1 MKIKTRITLGFSL
14 ITIIL
19 LVIGIVGYWGVDK
32 MENILV
38 LIVDQDAKTVEY
50 AQRMRANIVGLRRY
64 EKDIF
69 LNLQSADKVSEYRK
83 KWDETLERVNKRL
96 DALDKLL
103 KEPKDKEQLAVMKTE
118 LSSYIAGFNIVYGR
132 IKSNEI
138 KTSDEANKAIS
149 EYKEATH
156 KLEAQ
161 TQSFAEAMDKRL
173 EEMKKDASGLEKK
186 ILTTLATI
194 GILAILLAIGISTA
208 VSLSISKPLKV
219 LLDRFTDIAHG
230 EGDLTK
236 RLDTSG
242 HDEITEVSK
251 QFNLFVET
259 LEKLISNAAT
269 ISTHVAASA
278 AVIQAA
284 SQNMSRG
291 VESAAAQ
298 ATSVAT
304 AGEEMSATSSDIAQN
319 CSMAADSSQHTN
331 QLASEGGT
339 VIQDT
344 VEGMTRIADR
354 VKSTATAIESLGVR
368 SDQIG
373 TIVGTIEDIADQTNL
388 LALNAAIEAARAGE
402 QGRGFAVVADEVR
415 ALAERTTRATREI
428 GEMIKAIQKETKIA
442 VETMNEGVS
451 EVAKGTEDAARSG
464 EALQAI
470 LQQVS
475 EVTNQIHQIA
485 TAAEEQTATTSE
497 ISSNIHMITSIFSKT
512 AQTSHETSNEA
523 GKLNKLSEELQ
534 DTVKR
539 FKTKDS
545 EILMLTVAAN
555 DHRLFVNKVRSAVLG
570 DEQLDPANMA
580 THHTCRFGKWY
591 GNEGKQICGH
601 LSSYKAL
608 DTPHE
613 RIHSIAKEAVAAA
626 NSGDMGRANKLMQDV
641 EDVSHSIMSGLES
654 VRNDHQSELA
664 A

>member
-1 MKIKTRITLGFSL
+1 MKIKTRISLGFSL

-19 LVIGIVGYWGVDK
+19 VVIGTIGYWGVNK
-32 MENILV
+32 MENNLV
-38 LIVDQDAKTVEY
+38 VIVDQDAKIVEY

-69 LNLQSADKVSEYRK
+69 LNLQSTDKVSEYRK
-83 KWDETLERVNKRL
+83 KWDETIDRVHKRL
-96 DALDKLL
+96 EALDKLV

-118 LSSYIAGFNIVYGR
+118 LNSYIIGFNNVYGK
-132 IKSNEI
+132 IKINEI
-138 KTSDEANKAIS
+138 KTSDDANKAIS

-161 TQSFAEAMDKRL
+161 TQDFAESMDKRL
-173 EEMKKDASGLEKK
+173 EEMKKEASALEKR
-186 ILTTLATI
+186 ILSTLVSI
-194 GILAILLAIGISTA
+194 GILAILLSICISIAI
-208 VSLSISKPLKV
+208 VVSISKPLKV
-219 LLDRFTDIAHG
+219 LLDRFTDIAYG

-251 QFNLFVET
+251 QFNLFVES

-269 ISTHVAASA
+269 ISAHVGASA
-278 AVIQAA
+278 GVIQAA
-284 SQNMSRG
+284 SQNMSNG
-291 VESAAAQ
+291 VEAAAAQ

-331 QLASEGGT
+331 QLASDGAS
-339 VIQDT
+339 VIRAT

-354 VKSTATAIESLGVR
+354 VKSTASAIESLGVR

-373 TIVGTIEDIADQTNL
+373 AIVGTIEDIADQTNL

-442 VETMNEGVS
+442 VEAMNEGVT

-497 ISSNIHMITSIFSKT
+497 ISSNIHMITGVFSKT

-534 DTVKR
+534 ETVRR

-555 DHRLFVNKVRSAVLG
+555 DHRLFVNKVRAAVLG
-570 DEQLDPANMA
+570 DAPLDPTNMP

-591 GNEGKQICGH
+591 DNEGKQICGH
-601 LSSYKAL
+601 LSSYKAI
-608 DTPHE
+608 DAPHE

-626 NSGDMGRANKLMQDV
+626 NSGDINRANKLMQDV
-641 EDVSHSIMSGLES
+641 EAVSHSIMNGLDS
-654 VRNDHQSELA
+654 VRNEHQSMVA